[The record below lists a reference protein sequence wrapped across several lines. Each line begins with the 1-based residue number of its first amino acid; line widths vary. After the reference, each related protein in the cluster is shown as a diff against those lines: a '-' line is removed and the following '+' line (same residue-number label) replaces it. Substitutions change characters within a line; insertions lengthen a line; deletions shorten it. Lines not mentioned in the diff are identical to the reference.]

1 MRHIS
6 RLSLLI
12 TGWLSVTACQLDS
25 GQGVNGGSDQEDGQP
40 IRGQAQPIRG
50 EKQPIRGE
58 NQPIRGEFQTIRG
71 MDLQICGDERASKSE
86 KRF

>member
-25 GQGVNGGSDQEDGQP
+25 GPGVNGGSDQEDGQP
-40 IRGQAQPIRG
+40 TRGQDQPIRG
-50 EKQPIRGE
+50 EK
-58 NQPIRGEFQTIRG
+58 QPIRGEFQTIRG

-86 KRF
+86 KRFE